1 MNKYTDEIIEGIIQE
16 LPKTDKDWELLGFI
30 NERKDIYTFGHDS
43 KIIGRLFEI
52 IVEPVL
58 QKVADNLGLKLVFST
73 SQTVYPDFYFEND
86 QGRRFAVDIK
96 STYRRTRNSF
106 TQGSFTSY
114 LRDNTKNI
122 DGNYSLYDK
131 HYMIMF
137 IYDREGK
144 PSDGV
149 FTLDDLPEITA
160 AYKNVDVAVMEKYRV
175 GGDKPGSGNTDNIG
189 TFKAK
194 QFEAFSYGA
203 GPFAF
208 LGNDCYVD
216 YWRNYP
222 RNTLPK
228 KEREL
233 LYNNLNEYFSWLE
246 NNGKKELATE
256 YRKKYKEYLEFNK
269 SKKWDI
275 I

>member
-1 MNKYTDEIIEGIIQE
+1 MKKYTDNIIQEIKKE

-30 NERKDIYTFGHDS
+30 NEKKDVYTFGHDS
-43 KIIGRLFEI
+43 KIIGRLFEV

-58 QKVADNLGLKLVFST
+58 HRVAQNLNLDLKFST
-73 SQTVYPDFYFEND
+73 SQTVYPDFYFEDVN
-86 QGRRFAVDIK
+86 GRRFAVDIK
-96 STYRRTRNSF
+96 STYRRARNSF

-137 IYDREGK
+137 LYDRENN

-149 FTLDDLPEITA
+149 FTTTDLPSIVA
-160 AYKNVDVAVMEKYRV
+160 AYKNVEIAVMEKHRV
-175 GGDKPGSGNTDNIG
+175 GGDRPGSGNTDNIG
-189 TFKAK
+189 TFRSKN
-194 QFEAFSYGA
+194 FEAFSYGS
-203 GPFAF
+203 GPFSF

-228 KEREL
+228 IEKDQ
-233 LYNNLNEYFSWLE
+233 LYTDLPGYFNWLE
-246 NNGKKELATE
+246 KKGKKQEAKD
-256 YRKKYKEYLEFNK
+256 YRKKFQDYRDFNK
-269 SKKWDI
+269 SKGWDI
-275 I
+275 T

>member
-43 KIIGRLFEI
+43 KIIGRLFEV

-58 QKVADNLGLKLVFST
+58 QKVADNLGLKLLFST

-86 QGRRFAVDIK
+86 QGRRFAIDIK

-137 IYDREGK
+137 IYDREVK

-228 KEREL
+228 KEKEL
-233 LYNNLNEYFSWLE
+233 LYNNLNEYFNWLE

-256 YRKKYKEYLEFNK
+256 YRKNYKEYLEFNK
-269 SKKWDI
+269 LKKWDI